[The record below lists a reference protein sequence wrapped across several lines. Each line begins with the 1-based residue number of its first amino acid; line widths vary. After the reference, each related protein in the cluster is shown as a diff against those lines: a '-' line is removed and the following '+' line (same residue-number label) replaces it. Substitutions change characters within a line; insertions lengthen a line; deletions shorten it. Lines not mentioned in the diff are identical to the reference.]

1 MKTQGGVICLS
12 EIGKAI
18 NIQGDF
24 AYYMDTEHTK
34 IQIPLSVIV
43 RLYELAKFEAERQ
56 GKNWESEA
64 NILAKT

>member
-1 MKTQGGVICLS
+1 MKTGRDCIRLS
-12 EIGKAI
+12 KISGEL
-18 NIQGDF
+18 NTHGDF
-24 AYYMDTEHTK
+24 AYYRDTDQTM
-34 IQIPLSVIV
+34 IQIPLSDIV